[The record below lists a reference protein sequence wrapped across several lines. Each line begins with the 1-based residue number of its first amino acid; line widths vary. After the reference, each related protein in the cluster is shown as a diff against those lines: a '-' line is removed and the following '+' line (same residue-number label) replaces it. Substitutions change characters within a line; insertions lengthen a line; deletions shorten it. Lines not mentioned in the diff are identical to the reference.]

1 MNLPEALAIVAV
13 GIGVGV
19 FSALFGVGG
28 GIIMVPFIV
37 LALDETQHVA
47 EGTSLL
53 VIVPTAIFG
62 ALAHRRR
69 GYVSLEHGALLALGG
84 VVGSVVGA
92 IVALRISG
100 ESLQKIFGAFVAVM
114 GMRLVY
120 RGLRKARPREGGAG

>member
-1 MNLPEALAIVAV
+1 MSLLLAAAIVAV
-13 GIGVGV
+13 GVGVGV

-37 LALDETQHVA
+37 LALDEPQQLA

-62 ALAHRRR
+62 ALAHRRS
-69 GYVSLEHGALLALGG
+69 GYVSLEHGVLLALGG
-84 VVGSVVGA
+84 VAGSVVGA

-100 ESLQKIFGAFVAVM
+100 ESLQNIFAAFVAIL

-120 RGLRKARPREGGAG
+120 RGLRKARPIKGGAG